1 MEFSFSKAKWENLV
15 WKIFELAKL
24 WEESNSLLNLTDLIF
39 ENSLILRKEEIK
51 KQRWTNCTLANKN
64 EHWKKFFM
72 LRYRC
77 VVHTVYLLVFLNGG
91 TLDLRYNHSFRF
103 CFTFF
108 LATESFCLKGQ
119 NGSLRENNCSLN
131 VEASFWSVFCF
142 LVLLSGE
149 KAKNS
154 QQTKLATNWNS
165 RRDFSDCLEKVSFYI
180 MLSNFVGI

>member
-1 MEFSFSKAKWENLV
+1 MRKSCLKNIWISKV
-15 WKIFELAKL
+15 VRGIKL
-24 WEESNSLLNLTDLIF
+24 SVESDRFDI
-39 ENSLILRKEEIK
+39 R
-51 KQRWTNCTLANKN
+51 
-64 EHWKKFFM
+64 KFFDIEKRRNQETKM
-72 LRYRC
+72 NKLYAREQKWTLKEVLYAEMYRC

>member
-1 MEFSFSKAKWENLV
+1 MLCPSLSPDTPVEKRQTDGSTIPFFYRDICNPIRSVYFHYYLFFEKDSEFSFSETKWENLV

-77 VVHTVYLLVFLNGG
+77 VVQTVSFWMGAPWIWDTTILLGFAS
-91 TLDLRYNHSFRF
+91 HF
-103 CFTFF
+103 
-108 LATESFCLKGQ
+108 
-119 NGSLRENNCSLN
+119 SLRQK
-131 VEASFWSVFCF
+131 VFVWKDRTAVCEKII
-142 LVLLSGE
+142 VL
-149 KAKNS
+149 
-154 QQTKLATNWNS
+154 W
-165 RRDFSDCLEKVSFYI
+165 
-180 MLSNFVGI
+180 M